1 MEVRTSEAPS
11 SPTASRDEA
20 RAALE
25 QVLCSKY
32 FAHAPMKQKFLRLIC
47 EFYLSGR
54 ASELNEY
61 LIGREVYS
69 RDDTYNPATD
79 PIVRV
84 GAHSIREKLELYYQ
98 KEGERDE
105 IRIDIPVGSYEP
117 IFIRNQNHAEP
128 SFDRV
133 TEVTQREDHEE
144 TKQVRVPTA
153 APPVAPSPH
162 TSSWIKPIP
171 ALSAAVGVLLVAV
184 AILLY
189 VNFGQPKVGA
199 SSPSQDEAVY
209 GAVWHPFLKSEEP
222 TLLVLSNPV
231 VYRLLNAGDTEAVA
245 KKSVELPLE
254 QAATLTRALRDYF
267 AVRNSPPNP
276 RLVLSLDTYTGMG
289 EAIGLQRVT
298 DLLRTAGKSV
308 QLKRSRTVSAE
319 DLKNNHVI
327 LLGSVWANEWS
338 GKLAIQE
345 DFVVTNRASIENRDP
360 QSGEEKEYRSRF
372 DEHTGLLLEDYALVT
387 VRPNIAEGNV
397 VMVLAGLRSAGTEA
411 AAEYVTT
418 KTHLHELNDR
428 LRRMGGAEGS
438 PKYYQA
444 LLRVGVEDGIP
455 TTVSL
460 IALRELRQVER

>member
-1 MEVRTSEAPS
+1 MGVRTSDAPES
-11 SPTASRDEA
+11 LTASREEE

-25 QVLCSKY
+25 QVLSSKY
-32 FAHAPMKQKFLRLIC
+32 FVHAPMKQKFLRLIC

-98 KEGERDE
+98 KEGERDA

-117 IFIRNQNHAEP
+117 IFIRNQSHPNASLE
-128 SFDRV
+128 
-133 TEVTQREDHEE
+133 
-144 TKQVRVPTA
+144 
-153 APPVAPSPH
+153 PVAEIMQPAAREESTPASLSPESH
-162 TSSWIKPIP
+162 SAATARYASQWNRPVP
-171 ALSAAVGVLLVAV
+171 ALVATICVLLVIV
-184 AILLY
+184 ATLVY
-189 VNFGQPKVGA
+189 VNFGQPRVGA
-199 SSPSQDEAVY
+199 SSPSPDETVF
-209 GAVWHPFLKSEEP
+209 GPVWRPFLETEEP

-231 VYRLLNAGDTEAVA
+231 VYRLLNAGDTESVA
-245 KKSVELPLE
+245 KKSVELPPE
-254 QAATLTRALRDYF
+254 QAATLTRAMRDYF

-345 DFVVTNRASIENRDP
+345 DFVVTNRASIETHEP
-360 QSGEEKEYRSRF
+360 LPGEEKEYRSRF
-372 DEHTGLLLEDYALVT
+372 DENTGLLLEDYALVT

-428 LRRMGGAEGS
+428 LRKMGGADGP

-444 LLRVGVEDGIP
+444 LLRVGVENGIP
-455 TTVSL
+455 TTISL
-460 IALRELRQVER
+460 IALRGLRRVER